1 MNMNRRHF
9 VGAAIAM
16 SAGASTALLA
26 KSSPA
31 PLPAAAPAPLP
42 ATVPAAP
49 AQAAMPPLLQKAM
62 ASLNSHG
69 SYIARRDRIG
79 LIDFSLPSRQ
89 PRFQLIDLENGRVER
104 TLLVAHGKGSDLS
117 NTGYVQQ
124 FSNMPGSDASSR
136 GAYCTANRYYGKHGA
151 SQRLIGL
158 DATNNA
164 ALERAIVIHAASY
177 VDPDVASARGRIG
190 RSWGCFALN
199 DAEVEPTMDWLGE
212 GRMIYADKVV

>member
-26 KSSPA
+26 QSTPVPVRGASPL
-31 PLPAAAPAPLP
+31 LPQ
-42 ATVPAAP
+42 TVPATP
-49 AQAAMPPLLQKAM
+49 QQAAMPPLLQKALAAM
-62 ASLNSHG
+62 DSHKN
-69 SYIARRDRIG
+69 YIVNRDRVA
-79 LIDFSLPSRQ
+79 LVDFSLPSAQ
-89 PRFQLIDLENGRVER
+89 PRFQLVDVAGGKIEK
-104 TLLVAHGKGSDLS
+104 TLLVAHGKGSDMT

-124 FSNMPGSDASSR
+124 FSNTPGSDASSQ
-136 GAYCTANRYYGKHGA
+136 GAYCTYNRYYGKHGP

-158 DATNNA
+158 DPTNSA

-177 VDPDVASARGRIG
+177 VDADVAHAHGRIG

-199 DAEVEPTMDWLGE
+199 DAEVQPTMDWLRE
-212 GRMIYADKVV
+212 GRLIYADKVA

>member
-26 KSSPA
+26 KSSPMPNRLPT
-31 PLPAAAPAPLP
+31 PLLP
-42 ATVPAAP
+42 QVVPAAP
-49 AQAAMPPLLQKAM
+49 VQSAMPPLLQKAM

-69 SYIARRDRIG
+69 AYIARRDRIA
-79 LIDFSLPSRQ
+79 LVDFSLPSRE
-89 PRFQLIDLENGRVER
+89 PRFQLVNLESGKVER

-117 NTGYVQQ
+117 NSGYVQQ
-124 FSNMPGSDASSR
+124 FSNAPGSDCSSQ

-177 VDPDVASARGRIG
+177 VDPDVANARGRIG

-199 DAEVEPTMDWLGE
+199 DAEVRPTMDWLGE
-212 GRMIYADKVV
+212 GRMIYADKLV

>member
-26 KSSPA
+26 KSSPVSPRTA
-31 PLPAAAPAPLP
+31 SPLLP
-42 ATVPAAP
+42 QTVPAAP
-49 AQAAMPPLLQKAM
+49 QLAAMPPLLQKAM
-62 ASLNSHG
+62 AAMDNHK
-69 SYIARRDRIG
+69 SYIVNRDR
-79 LIDFSLPSRQ
+79 LALVDFSRPSRE
-89 PRFQLIDLENGRVER
+89 PRLQLVDVAGGKIER
-104 TLLVAHGKGSDLS
+104 TLLVAHGKGSDMA

-124 FSNMPGSDASSR
+124 FSNMPGSDASSQ
-136 GAYCTANRYYGKHGA
+136 GAYCTADCYYGKHGY

-158 DATNNA
+158 DASNNA

-177 VDPDVASARGRIG
+177 VDPTVADTHGRIG

-199 DAEVEPTMDWLGE
+199 DAEVQPTMDWLGQ
-212 GRMIYADKVV
+212 GRMIYADKVA

>member
-9 VGAAIAM
+9 VGAA
-16 SAGASTALLA
+16 SAISAASSTPLLA
-26 KSSPA
+26 KSTPMPTRLPSPL
-31 PLPAAAPAPLP
+31 LPQV
-42 ATVPAAP
+42 VPAAP
-49 AQAAMPPLLQKAM
+49 VQSAMPPLLQKAM

-69 SYIARRDRIG
+69 AYIARRDRIA
-79 LIDFSLPSRQ
+79 LVDFSLPSRE
-89 PRFQLIDLENGRVER
+89 PRFQLVDLESGKVER

-117 NTGYVQQ
+117 NSGYVQQ
-124 FSNMPGSDASSR
+124 FSNAPGSDCSSQ

-177 VDPDVASARGRIG
+177 VDPDVANARGRIG

-199 DAEVEPTMDWLGE
+199 DAEVRPTMDWLGE
-212 GRMIYADKVV
+212 GRMIYADKLV

>member
-16 SAGASTALLA
+16 SAGASSALLA
-26 KSSPA
+26 QSSPV
-31 PLPAAAPAPLP
+31 PLRSASPLLP
-42 ATVPAAP
+42 QTVPAAP
-49 AQAAMPPLLQKAM
+49 RQAAMPPLLQKAM
-62 ASLNSHG
+62 AALNSHG

-79 LIDFSLPSRQ
+79 LIDFSQPSRE
-89 PRFQLIDLENGRVER
+89 PRFQLIDVESGRVER

-124 FSNMPGSDASSR
+124 FSNMPGSDASSQ
-136 GAYCTANRYYGKHGA
+136 GAYCTADCYYGKHGY

-158 DATNNA
+158 DASNNA

-177 VDPDVASARGRIG
+177 VDPSVADTHGRIG

-199 DAEVEPTMDWLGE
+199 DAEVQPTMDWLGE

>member
-26 KSSPA
+26 KST
-31 PLPAAAPAPLP
+31 PLPLRAAAPALP
-42 ATVPAAP
+42 QTVPAAP
-49 AQAAMPPLLQKAM
+49 QQAAMPPLLQKAM
-62 ASLNSHG
+62 AALDSHK
-69 SYIARRDRIG
+69 SYIANRDR
-79 LIDFSLPSRQ
+79 LALVDFSLPSRE
-89 PRFQLIDLENGRVER
+89 PRFHLVDVAGGKIER
-104 TLLVAHGKGSDLS
+104 SLLVAHGKGSDLD

-124 FSNMPGSDASSR
+124 FSNMPGSDCSSQ
-136 GAYCTANRYYGKHGA
+136 GAYCTADRYYGKHGA

-177 VDPDVASARGRIG
+177 VAPDVASEHGRLG

-199 DAEVEPTMDWLGE
+199 DAEVEPTMAWLGE
-212 GRMIYADKVV
+212 GRMIYADKVA

>member
-26 KSSPA
+26 KSSPMPNRLPT
-31 PLPAAAPAPLP
+31 PLLP
-42 ATVPAAP
+42 QVVPAAP
-49 AQAAMPPLLQKAM
+49 VQSAMPPLLQKAM

-69 SYIARRDRIG
+69 AYIARRDRIA
-79 LIDFSLPSRQ
+79 LVDFSLPSRE
-89 PRFQLIDLENGRVER
+89 PRFQLVDLESGKVER

-117 NTGYVQQ
+117 NSGYVQQ
-124 FSNMPGSDASSR
+124 FSNAPGSDCSSQ

-177 VDPDVASARGRIG
+177 VDPDVANARGRIG

-199 DAEVEPTMDWLGE
+199 DAEVRPTMDWLGE
-212 GRMIYADKVV
+212 GRMIYADKLV

>member
-26 KSSPA
+26 KSSPMPNRLPT
-31 PLPAAAPAPLP
+31 PLLP
-42 ATVPAAP
+42 QVVPAAP
-49 AQAAMPPLLQKAM
+49 VQSAMPPLLQKAM

-69 SYIARRDRIG
+69 AYIARRDRIA
-79 LIDFSLPSRQ
+79 LVDFSLPSRE
-89 PRFQLIDLENGRVER
+89 PRFQLVNLESGRVER

-117 NTGYVQQ
+117 NSGYVQQ
-124 FSNMPGSDASSR
+124 FSNAPGSDCSSQ

-177 VDPDVASARGRIG
+177 VDPDVANARGRIG

-199 DAEVEPTMDWLGE
+199 DAEVRPTMDWLGE
-212 GRMIYADKVV
+212 GRMIYADKLV

>member
-26 KSSPA
+26 KSSPMPNRLPT
-31 PLPAAAPAPLP
+31 PLLP
-42 ATVPAAP
+42 QVVPAAP
-49 AQAAMPPLLQKAM
+49 VQSAMPPLLQKAM

-69 SYIARRDRIG
+69 AYIARRDRVA
-79 LIDFSLPSRQ
+79 LVDFSLPSRE
-89 PRFQLIDLENGRVER
+89 PRFQLVDLESGKVER

-117 NTGYVQQ
+117 NSGYVQQ
-124 FSNMPGSDASSR
+124 FSNAPGSDCSSQ

-177 VDPDVASARGRIG
+177 VDPDVANARGRIG

-199 DAEVEPTMDWLGE
+199 DAEVRPTMDWLGE
-212 GRMIYADKVV
+212 GRMIYADKLV

>member
-9 VGAAIAM
+9 VGAAVAM

-31 PLPAAAPAPLP
+31 LLPAAVPAPLP
-42 ATVPAAP
+42 PTVPAAP
-49 AQAAMPPLLQKAM
+49 AQAAMPPLLQKAL
-62 ASLNSHG
+62 AALDSHK
-69 SYIARRDRIG
+69 SYIANRDRIA
-79 LIDFSLPSRQ
+79 LVDFSLPSRE
-89 PRFQLIDLENGRVER
+89 PRFQLVDLAGGKIEK
-104 TLLVAHGKGSDLS
+104 TLLVAHGKGSDLP
-117 NTGYVQQ
+117 NTGFVQQ
-124 FSNMPGSDASSR
+124 FSNTPGSDCSSQ

-177 VDPDVASARGRIG
+177 VDPDVASSKGRIG
-190 RSWGCFALN
+190 RSWGCFALS
-199 DAEVEPTMDWLGE
+199 DEEVVPTMNWLGE
-212 GRMIYADKVV
+212 GRMIYADKLA

>member
-26 KSSPA
+26 KSAPVVRRTPSPL
-31 PLPAAAPAPLP
+31 LPQR
-42 ATVPAAP
+42 VPAAP
-49 AQAAMPPLLQKAM
+49 KQAQMPPLLQKAM
-62 ASLNSHG
+62 ASLDSHAR
-69 SYIARRDRIG
+69 YIPYRDRIG
-79 LIDFSLPSRQ
+79 LVDFSLPSRER
-89 PRFQLIDLENGRVER
+89 RFQLIDVASGRVVDEM
-104 TLLVAHGKGSDLS
+104 LVAHGKGSDMA
-117 NTGYVQQ
+117 NTGFVQR
-124 FSNMPGSDASSR
+124 FSNVPGSDASSR

-158 DATNNA
+158 DPTNNA

-177 VDPDVASARGRIG
+177 VDPGIADARGRIG

-199 DAEVEPTMDWLGE
+199 DAEVRPTMDWLGE
-212 GRMIYADKVV
+212 GRLIYADKLA

>member
-26 KSSPA
+26 KSSPMPNRLPT
-31 PLPAAAPAPLP
+31 PLLP
-42 ATVPAAP
+42 QVVPAAP
-49 AQAAMPPLLQKAM
+49 VQSAMPPLLQKAM

-69 SYIARRDRIG
+69 AYIARRDRVA
-79 LIDFSLPSRQ
+79 LVDFSLPSRE
-89 PRFQLIDLENGRVER
+89 PRFQLVNLESGRVER

-124 FSNMPGSDASSR
+124 FSNAPGSDCSSQ
-136 GAYCTANRYYGKHGA
+136 GAYCTADRYYGKHGA

-177 VDPDVASARGRIG
+177 VDPDVANARGRIG

-199 DAEVEPTMDWLGE
+199 DAEVRPTMDWLGE
-212 GRMIYADKVV
+212 GRMIYADKLV

>member
-26 KSSPA
+26 QSTPVPLRAGTPA
-31 PLPAAAPAPLP
+31 PLPP
-42 ATVPAAP
+42 TVPAAP
-49 AQAAMPPLLQKAM
+49 AQAAMPPLLQKALAAM
-62 ASLNSHG
+62 DNHKT
-69 SYIARRDRIG
+69 YIVNRDR
-79 LIDFSLPSRQ
+79 LALVDFSLPSAQ
-89 PRFQLIDLENGRVER
+89 PRMQLVDVAGGKIEK

-124 FSNMPGSDASSR
+124 FSNAPGSDCSSQ
-136 GAYCTANRYYGKHGA
+136 GAYCTADRYYGKHGA

-177 VDPDVASARGRIG
+177 VDPDVANARGRIG
-190 RSWGCFALN
+190 RSWGCFAIN
-199 DAEVEPTMDWLGE
+199 DAEVRPTMDWLGE
-212 GRMIYADKVV
+212 GRMIYADKLV

>member
-9 VGAAIAM
+9 VGAASAM

-26 KSSPA
+26 KSSPMPNRLPT
-31 PLPAAAPAPLP
+31 PLLP
-42 ATVPAAP
+42 QVVPAAP
-49 AQAAMPPLLQKAM
+49 VQSAMPPLLQKAM

-69 SYIARRDRIG
+69 AYIARRDRIA
-79 LIDFSLPSRQ
+79 LVDFSLPSRE
-89 PRFQLIDLENGRVER
+89 PRFQLVDLESGKVER

-117 NTGYVQQ
+117 NSGYVQQ
-124 FSNMPGSDASSR
+124 FSNAPGSDCSSQ

-177 VDPDVASARGRIG
+177 VDPDVANARGRIG

-199 DAEVEPTMDWLGE
+199 DAEVRPTMDWLGE
-212 GRMIYADKVV
+212 GRMIYADKLV

>member
-26 KSSPA
+26 KSSPV
-31 PLPAAAPAPLP
+31 PLRAATPVPP

-49 AQAAMPPLLQKAM
+49 QQAAMPPLLQKALAAM
-62 ASLNSHG
+62 DNHKN
-69 SYIARRDRIG
+69 YIVNRDRVA
-79 LIDFSLPSRQ
+79 LVDFSLPSAQ
-89 PRFQLIDLENGRVER
+89 PRFQLVDVAGGKIEK
-104 TLLVAHGKGSDLS
+104 TLLVAHGKGSDMA
-117 NTGYVQQ
+117 NTGYVQK
-124 FSNMPGSDASSR
+124 FSNTPGSDASSQ
-136 GAYCTANRYYGKHGA
+136 GAYCTYNRYYGKHGA

-158 DATNNA
+158 DPTNSA

-190 RSWGCFALN
+190 RSWGCFALS
-199 DAEVEPTMDWLGE
+199 DEEVVPTMDWLRE
-212 GRMIYADKVV
+212 GRLIYADKVA

>member
-26 KSSPA
+26 QSTPLRTASPL
-31 PLPAAAPAPLP
+31 LPP
-42 ATVPAAP
+42 TVPAAP
-49 AQAAMPPLLQKAM
+49 QQAAMPPLLQKAM

-79 LIDFSLPSRQ
+79 LIDFSRPSRE
-89 PRFQLIDLENGRVER
+89 PRFQLVDVESGRVER

-117 NTGYVQQ
+117 NTGYLQQ
-124 FSNMPGSDASSR
+124 FSNMPGSDASSQ
-136 GAYCTANRYYGKHGA
+136 GAYCTADSYYGKHGP

-158 DATNNA
+158 DASNNA

-177 VDPDVASARGRIG
+177 VDPAVADTHGRIG

-199 DAEVEPTMDWLGE
+199 DAEVQPTMDWLGE
-212 GRMIYADKVV
+212 GRMIYADKVA

>member
-1 MNMNRRHF
+1 MPARLP
-9 VGAAIAM
+9 
-16 SAGASTALLA
+16 SPLL
-26 KSSPA
+26 PQ
-31 PLPAAAPAPLP
+31 
-42 ATVPAAP
+42 TVPAAP

-69 SYIARRDRIG
+69 AYIARRDRIA
-79 LIDFSLPSRQ
+79 LVDFSLPSRE
-89 PRFQLIDLENGRVER
+89 PRFQLVDLEGGKVER
-104 TLLVAHGKGSDLS
+104 TLLVAHGKGSDLA

-124 FSNMPGSDASSR
+124 FSNMLGSDCSSQ
-136 GAYCTANRYYGKHGA
+136 GAYCTSSRYYGKHGA

-177 VDPDVASARGRIG
+177 VDPGVANARGRIG

-199 DAEVEPTMDWLGE
+199 DAEVRPTMDWLGE
-212 GRMIYADKVV
+212 GRMIYADKLV

>member
-26 KSSPA
+26 KSSPMPTRLPT
-31 PLPAAAPAPLP
+31 PLLP
-42 ATVPAAP
+42 QVVPAAP
-49 AQAAMPPLLQKAM
+49 AQSAMPPLLQKAM

-69 SYIARRDRIG
+69 AYIARRDRVA
-79 LIDFSLPSRQ
+79 LVDFSLPSRE
-89 PRFQLIDLENGRVER
+89 PRFQLVNLESGRVER

-124 FSNMPGSDASSR
+124 FSNAPGSDCSSQ
-136 GAYCTANRYYGKHGA
+136 GAYCTADRYYGKHGA

-177 VDPDVASARGRIG
+177 VDPDVANARGRIG

-199 DAEVEPTMDWLGE
+199 DAEVRPTMDWLGE
-212 GRMIYADKVV
+212 GRMIYADKLV

>member
-26 KSSPA
+26 KSSPMPTRLPT
-31 PLPAAAPAPLP
+31 PLLP
-42 ATVPAAP
+42 QVVPAAP
-49 AQAAMPPLLQKAM
+49 VQSAMPPLLQKAM

-69 SYIARRDRIG
+69 AYIARLD
-79 LIDFSLPSRQ
+79 LIALVDFSLPSRE
-89 PRFQLIDLENGRVER
+89 PRFQLVDLESGKVER

-117 NTGYVQQ
+117 NSGYVQQ
-124 FSNMPGSDASSR
+124 FSNAPGSDCSSQ
-136 GAYCTANRYYGKHGA
+136 GAYCTANRYCGKHGA

-177 VDPDVASARGRIG
+177 VDPDVANARGRIG

-199 DAEVEPTMDWLGE
+199 DAEVRPTMDWLGE
-212 GRMIYADKVV
+212 GRMIYADKLV